1 MLRFRPSFRP
11 PVTTH
16 IDDDE
21 QPEASRQ
28 PLGWCL
34 VANVRRVMPLRD
46 DGTRRPPGTR
56 LFAPGA
62 KLWLARTSLW
72 DDAERLRV
80 VGRHRKSHRY
90 VEAYVKRS
98 QVESFR
104 ARQFYDFSVQR
115 MLGPYPWDP
124 AALAYLVARVNDTL
138 DDHVEMLHASGLFA
152 GVLEHPA
159 DIAPRA
165 VLADWLCER
174 NDPRGPVLNASC
186 AGTWSDDLE
195 ATKYRLER
203 LWLGSVAQYLEIRSY
218 DRGFVSA
225 VQWSSDLTLERAT
238 RLARATPLAELHL
251 GVASYPGST
260 RVTFAEDALLALR
273 SLQAIVLQGPI
284 SLDNAA
290 AIVRAAPE
298 MPHLERITSAHASV
312 DNNADLIDVLRSSTK
327 WQERPTTT

>member
-1 MLRFRPSFRP
+1 MTTDIDKERP
-11 PVTTH
+11 H
-16 IDDDE
+16 G
-21 QPEASRQ
+21 RQ

-98 QVESFR
+98 QLESFR
-104 ARQFYDFSVQR
+104 ARQYYDFSVQR
-115 MLGPYPWDP
+115 MLRSHPWDP

-138 DDHVEMLHASGLFA
+138 DEHVEMLHASGLFA
-152 GVLEHPA
+152 RVLEDPA
-159 DIAPRA
+159 DIASRL

-174 NDPRGPVLNASC
+174 NDPRGPVLNAAC
-186 AGTWSDDLE
+186 AGTWSDELE

-225 VQWSSDLTLERAT
+225 VQWSSDLTLERAI
-238 RLARATPLAELHL
+238 RLARATPLTELHL

-260 RVTFAEDALLALR
+260 GVTFAEDALLALR
-273 SLQAIVLQGPI
+273 SLQTIVLQGPI
-284 SLDNAA
+284 SLDNAT

-298 MPHLERITSAHASV
+298 MPRLERIISAHASV
-312 DNNADLIDVLRSSTK
+312 DDDAALVDVLCCSAK
-327 WQERPTTT
+327 WQARATTT

>member
-1 MLRFRPSFRP
+1 M
-11 PVTTH
+11 TTD
-16 IDDDE
+16 IDKE
-21 QPEASRQ
+21 QPDESRQ

-34 VANVRRVMPLRD
+34 VANVRRIMPLRD
-46 DGTRRPPGTR
+46 DGTRRPAGTR

-104 ARQFYDFSVQR
+104 ARQYYDFSVQR
-115 MLGPYPWDP
+115 MLAHRPWDP
-124 AALAYLVARVNDTL
+124 AELAYLVARVNDSL
-138 DDHVEMLHASGLFA
+138 DDHVEMLHASGLFSS
-152 GVLEHPA
+152 VLEHPA
-159 DIAPRA
+159 DIAPRV

-174 NDPRGPVLNASC
+174 NDPRGPVLNAAC
-186 AGTWSDDLE
+186 AGTWSDELE

-203 LWLGSVAQYLEIRSY
+203 LWLGSAAQYLAIRSY

-225 VQWSSDLTLERAT
+225 VQWNSDLTLERVT
-238 RLARATPLAELHL
+238 CLARATPLAELHL
-251 GVASYPGST
+251 GVASYPAST
-260 RVTFAEDALLALR
+260 RVTITEDALLALR
-273 SLQAIVLQGPI
+273 SLEAIVLQGPI
-284 SLDNAA
+284 SLDNAT

-298 MPHLERITSAHASV
+298 MPRLVRITSAHPSV
-312 DNNADLIDVLRSSTK
+312 EDDAALLDVLRCSAK
-327 WQERPTTT
+327 WQERANTT